1 MVISAIIVL
10 LTSFNDVKFAGYAK
24 GTLAPCLKIVVVIL
38 CFAILILAALI
49 GVVFKTSAQDTKFLT

>member
-24 GTLAPCLKIVVVIL
+24 GTLAPCLKIVVIL